1 MVAVFSGSLF
11 ILMAAFIFKVVL
23 KRPFSLCH
31 NMPIV
36 ETMVLRC
43 CLAVERQGC
52 LSCFTLKAS
61 TVLTFFPR
69 QIMTM
74 QLLYFQKTNR
84 RNNGAEGLSPFQLLC
99 WSKLLRLYS
108 FGGKIQIEPNFKITY
123 FIATATNLV
132 LNFSI

>member
-11 ILMAAFIFKVVL
+11 ILMTAFIFKVVQ
-23 KRPFSLCH
+23 RWPFRFCNH

-36 ETMVLRC
+36 ETMVLRG
-43 CLAVERQGC
+43 CLVDERRSC
-52 LSCFTLKAS
+52 LSCFILKAS
-61 TVLTFFPR
+61 TMLTFFMVEKDCSFC
-69 QIMTM
+69 IK
-74 QLLYFQKTNR
+74 KTANR

-108 FGGKIQIEPNFKITY
+108 FGGKIQTEPNFKITY
-123 FIATATNLV
+123 FSAAATNLV